1 LSSGGTRNCGRAD
14 YRRDIPDAEVRFLDT
29 GHFALETHATEIGA
43 AMRTSSAGSSRANG
57 RRISA
62 LRGAGPE
69 RAADIGMPAAVDV
82 TDVRTFVQQLLDS
95 ASSAPVGT
103 TLGYPVIRRCS
114 FSLADS
120 P

>member
-1 LSSGGTRNCGRAD
+1 MERLPSSIFPR
-14 YRRDIPDAEVRFLDT
+14 EVRFA
-29 GHFALETHATEIGA
+29 HIAFAFRLAEIYV
-43 AMRTSSAGSSRANG
+43 
-57 RRISA
+57 
-62 LRGAGPE
+62 PF
-69 RAADIGMPAAVDV
+69 VDG
-82 TDVRTFVQQLLDS
+82 TDVRNIVQQLLDS

>member
-1 LSSGGTRNCGRAD
+1 MMSAILVISTESAPSGVFPFSPAVRCVGRCVLRAF
-14 YRRDIPDAEVRFLDT
+14 RLDAK
-29 GHFALETHATEIGA
+29 
-43 AMRTSSAGSSRANG
+43 
-57 RRISA
+57 
-62 LRGAGPE
+62 LRGCGGPE
-69 RAADIGMPAAVDV
+69 RAADIGMPAAVDL
-82 TDVRTFVQQLLDS
+82 TDVRNIVQQLLDS